1 MNKISLLILAGGM
14 GSRYKGQK
22 QVDVISGNETLM
34 EFALFDA
41 LDLGIRNFVFIIN
54 SQFPID
60 YKNQLTQILNHKGTQ
75 IHFIVQDNQQLVP
88 EEFQSRFDH
97 RKKPLG
103 TGHAVLLAKDFING
117 PFLTMNADDF
127 YGRETFRLGIEM
139 AQNLQ
144 ENEFGLIAFELGNTL
159 SENGKVSRGICKSEN
174 GKLVS
179 VEEHTEI
186 GYDGNVLI
194 GLNSKKEVSKLN
206 ETDQASMNLWILQP
220 RFFHLAEKEFH
231 SFLENMVDNQKD
243 EFYLPYIIDQA
254 IQNQQVK
261 VLIQQTSSKWMG
273 LTYADDKL
281 WVQKEIQK
289 QITKGEYP
297 NRLWE

>member
-1 MNKISLLILAGGM
+1 MLILAGGM

-22 QVDVISGNETLM
+22 QVDTISGNETLM
-34 EFALFDA
+34 EFALYDA
-41 LDLGIRNFVFIIN
+41 LNFGIRNFVLIIN

-60 YKNQLTQILNHKGTQ
+60 YKNKLTQILNQKGAQ
-75 IHFIVQDNQQLVP
+75 IHFIVQDNQLLIP
-88 EEFQSRFDH
+88 EVFQSRFDH

-117 PFLTMNADDF
+117 SFLTMNADDF

-144 ENEFGLIAFELGNTL
+144 VNEFGLIAFDLGNTL
-159 SENGKVSRGICKSEN
+159 SENGKVSRGICKSKN

-186 GYDGNVLI
+186 EFNGYDLVGM
-194 GLNSKKEVSKLN
+194 NSNNEVSKLN
-206 ETDQASMNLWILQP
+206 ETDQASMNLWVLQP
-220 RFFHLAEKEFH
+220 SFFHLTEKSFH
-231 SFLENMVDNQKD
+231 TFLENIVNDQKD
-243 EFYLPYIIDQA
+243 EFYLPIIIDQA
-254 IQNQQVK
+254 IQNQQVE
-261 VLIQQTSSKWMG
+261 VLIQQTPSKWMG
-273 LTYADDKL
+273 LTYAEDKL
-281 WVQKEIQK
+281 WVQEEIRK
-289 QITKGEYP
+289 QINNGEYP

>member
-41 LDLGIRNFVFIIN
+41 LELGIRNFVFIIN

-60 YKNQLTQILNHKGTQ
+60 YKNQLTQLLNHKGAQ

-159 SENGKVSRGICKSEN
+159 SEYGKVSRGICKSEN

-206 ETDQASMNLWILQP
+206 ETDQTSMNLWVLQP
-220 RFFHLAEKEFH
+220 SFFHLAKKEFH
-231 SFLENMVDNQKD
+231 VFLENMLDNQKD
-243 EFYLPYIIDQA
+243 EFYLPFVIDQA

-289 QITKGEYP
+289 QITNGIYP
-297 NRLWE
+297 NQLWE